1 MERSGRA
8 LTHKLTGASWCISY
22 SAPIDSAPIDNAP
35 VMVYQ
40 VKAPVSVLLCTSGGS
55 DGRQ

>member
-22 SAPIDSAPIDNAP
+22 SAPIDSAP

-40 VKAPVSVLLCTSGGS
+40 VKAPVSVLLGTSGGS